1 MGPRAACLA
10 MLVGFALVA
19 FPLLAADDKLAELQA
34 EFDHESSGVRK
45 AKLLD
50 KLGDAQ
56 FAQTREAGKSND
68 YNTVDVT
75 MEKYRDNVRAAFE
88 FLKKQHPDA
97 ERHPNGYKQLEMSV
111 RKGIRE
117 VDDTLLV
124 APPDYK
130 PPLQL
135 VRQDLISMDD
145 EMLRMLFPRRPSE
158 QSAPQPTAPPK
169 TEPAP
174 QPPAD
179 QKPPAEQEP

>member
-1 MGPRAACLA
+1 MVPRVVFVAILFGIG
-10 MLVGFALVA
+10 LGALSLRA
-19 FPLLAADDKLAELQA
+19 STDKLADLQA
-34 EFDHESSGVRK
+34 EFDRESGGVRK

-50 KLGDAQ
+50 KLGDVQ
-56 FAQTREAGKSND
+56 FTVTREAGKSND
-68 YNTVDVT
+68 YSTVDVI
-75 MEKYRDNVRAAFE
+75 MEKYRDNVRSAFLS
-88 FLKKQHPDA
+88 LKKQHPEA

-145 EMLRMLFPRRPSE
+145 EMLRMLFPRRPTE
-158 QSAPQPTAPPK
+158 PPATQPTPPPI
-169 TEPAP
+169 TDPAA

-179 QKPPAEQEP
+179 QKTPAGRES